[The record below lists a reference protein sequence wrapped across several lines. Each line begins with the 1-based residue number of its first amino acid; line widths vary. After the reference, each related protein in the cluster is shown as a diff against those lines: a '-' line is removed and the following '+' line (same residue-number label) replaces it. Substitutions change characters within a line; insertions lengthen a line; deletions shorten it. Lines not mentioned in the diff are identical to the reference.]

1 MSNNLLLQNSSRYLN
16 DDGFLNLISDQGV
29 CVLSDLLLN
38 QTHIDTF
45 WQTYYGSSVPRVVI
59 CGINPGR
66 HGAGKTGIPFLD
78 FQSLAQLIPGVER
91 SDSEGSAGFFYQ
103 VVKRV
108 GASAFFPTFYVTNIA
123 SVGFACEGKNLN
135 YNELPGP
142 ALEIVERNF
151 LLEMAVV
158 QPTHI
163 ISLGEV
169 VHATVNKLMGKE
181 VDCTRR
187 LPHPSWITT
196 YRRNESEKWLSH
208 YLAELGPFLEETHK
222 ER

>member
-1 MSNNLLLQNSSRYLN
+1 MNVLRLPNNLLQQNTARYLN

-29 CVLSDLLLN
+29 CVLSDFLLN
-38 QTHIDTF
+38 QAHIDTF

-78 FQSLAQLIPGVER
+78 FQSLAQLIPDVER
-91 SDSEGSAGFFYQ
+91 SDSESSAGFFYQ
-103 VVKRV
+103 VIKQF
-108 GASAFFPTFYVTNIA
+108 GASAFLPTFYVTNIA
-123 SVGFACEGKNLN
+123 SVGFVRAGKNLN
-135 YNELPGP
+135 YNDLPAP

-169 VHATVNKLMGKE
+169 VHATVNKLMGKD
-181 VDCTRR
+181 VDCKRR
-187 LPHPSWITT
+187 LPHPSWIAN
-196 YRRNESEKWLSH
+196 YRRNQIEEWVTR
-208 YLAELGPFLEETHK
+208 YLAVLEVF
-222 ER
+222 R